1 MILYLLLKY
10 VIRKND
16 VASLTKRYSKC
27 MENTTATNTEMNTQV
42 SPEAST
48 VANTAA
54 STAASTVANTT
65 TSAVNTEVK
74 KSRRPKAIIRRN
86 TDDKIIAGVCS
97 GIANY
102 YDIDPVIV
110 RLIAAMGFLTFGVGP
125 LVYIL
130 LWIILPS
137 KQMVAQREAQGES
150 QATNTD
156 SMQGALSS

>member
-1 MILYLLLKY
+1 
-10 VIRKND
+10 
-16 VASLTKRYSKC
+16 

-54 STAASTVANTT
+54 STAANTT

-150 QATNTD
+150 QTSNTD
-156 SMQGALSS
+156 NMQGALSS